1 MTSVALTAPSIDFL
15 GAIWNWTLLG
25 SLVLQVYSYAQVYH
39 KHDRPGIKWLVYT
52 IFVVEIL
59 LSIFLLHMNF
69 DLMVSKWGNPQGF
82 MFFTWSGCTVAP
94 GSGVERAPSIISRN
108 RRRIWML
115 NQHILARIIT
125 AVIITVKAP
134 SRAYALTNQQWKTR
148 YQLNTFLVAEVP
160 ILKKLTAMWLIGSFV
175 VDVLIATAMVLSLVN
190 SRRELRREFTVQKT
204 ENLINRLIVVT
215 VETGV
220 ITAVTALVDLT
231 LYLLPIQGQTYHT
244 VPASILGK
252 LYSNV
257 LMANLNGRA
266 RSAAF
271 RAGLQDSD
279 FGDELDVIGGV
290 STALES
296 RGSIVSSNVHSVHS
310 NICQLRD
317 RRRE

>member
-1 MTSVALTAPSIDFL
+1 MTSVALAAPSINVSPILGPLFL
-15 GAIWNWTLLG
+15 GVIWNWTLLG

-39 KHDRPGIKWLVYT
+39 KHDRPVIKWLVYT

-69 DLMVSKWGNPQGF
+69 DLMVSKWGNPEGF
-82 MFFTWSGCTVAP
+82 MFFAWSACTVPP
-94 GSGVERAPSIISRN
+94 GSGVVAGVVQIFFAW
-108 RRRIWML
+108 RIWML

-125 AVIITVKAP
+125 VVIVILAVIQASASI
-134 SRAYALTNQQWKTR
+134 ALVIVWKTR
-148 YQLNTFLVAEVP
+148 YQLSTFLVAEVP
-160 ILKKLTAMWLIGSFV
+160 ILKKLTAIWLIGSFA
-175 VDVLIATAMVLSLVN
+175 VDVLIATVMVFSLVN
-190 SRRELRREFTVQKT
+190 SRRALRGEFTVQST
-204 ENLINRLIVVT
+204 ENLINRLIVIT

-271 RAGLQDSD
+271 KAGLQDSD
-279 FGDELDVIGGV
+279 FGDELDIIGGV

-296 RGSIVSSNVHSVHS
+296 R
-310 NICQLRD
+310 
-317 RRRE
+317 

>member
-1 MTSVALTAPSIDFL
+1 MR
-15 GAIWNWTLLG
+15 

-52 IFVVEIL
+52 IFVIEIL

-69 DLMVSKWGNPQGF
+69 DLMVSKWGNPDGF
-82 MFFTWSGCTVAP
+82 MFFAWSGCTVAP
-94 GSGVERAPSIISRN
+94 GSGVMAGVVQIFFAW
-108 RRRIWML
+108 RIWML
-115 NQHILARIIT
+115 NRHILARIIT
-125 AVIITVKAP
+125 ALAVIQASASV
-134 SRAYALTNQQWKTR
+134 ALTIVWKTR

-160 ILKKLTAMWLIGSFV
+160 ILKKLTVIWLTGSFV
-175 VDVLIATAMVLSLVN
+175 VDVLIATVMVFSLVN
-190 SRRELRREFTVQKT
+190 SRRELRLELTVKRT

-220 ITAVTALVDLT
+220 ITAVAALVDLT

-271 RAGLQDSD
+271 KAGLQDNE
-279 FGDELDVIGGV
+279 FGQELDDIGGLT
-290 STALES
+290 TALEF
-296 RGSIVSSNVHSVHS
+296 RGSIVSSNIHSVHS
-310 NICQLRD
+310 NMD
-317 RRRE
+317 SESVDMDAA